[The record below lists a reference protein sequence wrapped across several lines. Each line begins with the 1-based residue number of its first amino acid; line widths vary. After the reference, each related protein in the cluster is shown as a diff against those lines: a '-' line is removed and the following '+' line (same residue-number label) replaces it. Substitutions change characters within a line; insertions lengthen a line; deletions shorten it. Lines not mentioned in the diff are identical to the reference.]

1 MIRIAIPN
9 KGRLYEPTISIFKD
23 AGLPISGGAES
34 RKLFAKTTDPDI
46 HILFARAAD
55 IPEYVQDGAAD
66 VGITGLDLI
75 MERGARVETL
85 LDLKFGKASLVLAV
99 PEDSDFQK
107 AQDLEGK
114 KIATEFPEITIFKNI
129 RHRLKVSD
137 EKILDRFPDIEQYLE
152 DDIITDSFL
161 DKITSQYFER
171 LGVNVEV
178 IKVSGAC
185 EMTPHVGIADAIVDI
200 SSSGTTLLINH
211 LKAIDT
217 VFSST
222 VYMIANKES
231 LKAKDKILD
240 IKTALESVLNAKQR
254 RYLMMNVPEASLEVV
269 KEVLPGMSGPT
280 VMKVESGKLSE
291 ESILAVHAVVD
302 ADLIFTVVNKL
313 KKIGARDIL
322 VVPIERIMP

>member
-9 KGRLYEPTISIFKD
+9 KGRLHEPTMSIFKD

-34 RKLFAKTTDPDI
+34 RILFAKTTDPDI
-46 HILFARAAD
+46 NILFARAAD

-66 VGITGLDLI
+66 VGITGMDLI
-75 MERGARVETL
+75 TERGADVEAL

-99 PEDSDFQK
+99 PEDSDFEK

-114 KIATEFPEITIFKNI
+114 KVATEFPEIT
-129 RHRLKVSD
+129 R
-137 EKILDRFPDIEQYLE
+137 
-152 DDIITDSFL
+152 
-161 DKITSQYFER
+161 QYFKK

-200 SSSGTTLLINH
+200 SSSGTTLMINH

-222 VYMIANKES
+222 VHLIANKKS
-231 LKAKDKILD
+231 LREKDKILD
-240 IKTALESVLNAKQR
+240 IKTALESVLNAKKK
-254 RYLMMNVPEASLEVV
+254 RYLMMNVPETSLQAV

-280 VMKVESGKLSE
+280 VMKVELSKPSD
-291 ESILAVHAVVD
+291 ESFVAVHSVVD
-302 ADLIFTVVNKL
+302 ADLVFTIVNKL
-313 KKIGARDIL
+313 RKVGARDVL

>member
-66 VGITGLDLI
+66 VGITGMDLI
-75 MERGARVETL
+75 TERGANVEAL
-85 LDLKFGKASLVLAV
+85 LDLKFGRANLVLAV
-99 PEDSDFQK
+99 PEDSDFEK

-114 KIATEFPEITIFKNI
+114 KVATEFPEIT
-129 RHRLKVSD
+129 RR
-137 EKILDRFPDIEQYLE
+137 
-152 DDIITDSFL
+152 
-161 DKITSQYFER
+161 YFEK
-171 LGVNVEV
+171 LGVNVNI

-211 LKAIDT
+211 LKAIDMA
-217 VFSST
+217 FSST
-222 VYMIANKES
+222 VYLIANKES
-231 LKAKDKILD
+231 LRTKEKILD
-240 IKTALESVLNAKQR
+240 IKTAFESVLNAKKK
-254 RYLMMNVPEASLEVV
+254 RYLMMNVPESSLQAV

-280 VMKVESGKLSE
+280 VMKVESSKFSE

-302 ADLIFTVVNKL
+302 ADLIFTIVNRL
-313 KKIGARDIL
+313 KKVGARDVL

>member
-9 KGRLYEPTISIFKD
+9 KGRLHEPTMSIFKD

-34 RKLFAKTTDPDI
+34 RILFAKTTDPEI

-66 VGITGLDLI
+66 VGITGMDLI
-75 MERGARVETL
+75 TERGANVESL

-99 PEDSDFQK
+99 PEDSVLQK

-114 KIATEFPEITIFKNI
+114 KVATEFPEITHQYFKN
-129 RHRLKVSD
+129 
-137 EKILDRFPDIEQYLE
+137 
-152 DDIITDSFL
+152 
-161 DKITSQYFER
+161 

-222 VYMIANKES
+222 VHLIANKKS
-231 LKAKDKILD
+231 LKEKDKILD
-240 IKTALESVLNAKQR
+240 IKTALESVLNAKNK
-254 RYLMMNVPEASLEVV
+254 RYLMMNVPEDALQTV

-280 VMKVESGKLSE
+280 VMKVESSRSSK
-291 ESILAVHAVVD
+291 ESFLAVHSVVD
-302 ADLIFTVVNKL
+302 ADLIFTLVNKL
-313 KKIGARDIL
+313 RKVGARDIL

>member
-9 KGRLYEPTISIFKD
+9 KGRLFEPTISIFND
-23 AGLPISGGAES
+23 AGLSISGGAES
-34 RKLFAKTTDPDI
+34 RKLFAKTADPDI

-66 VGITGLDLI
+66 VGITGIDLI
-75 MERGARVETL
+75 TERGANVEIL
-85 LDLKFGKASLVLAV
+85 LDLRFGKANLVLAV
-99 PEDSDFQK
+99 PEESSFEK

-114 KIATEFPEITIFKNI
+114 KIATEFP
-129 RHRLKVSD
+129 V
-137 EKILDRFPDIEQYLE
+137 
-152 DDIITDSFL
+152 
-161 DKITSQYFER
+161 ITSQYFEK
-171 LGVNVEV
+171 LGVNVTV

-200 SSSGTTLLINH
+200 SSSGTTLMINH

-217 VFSST
+217 VFSSS
-222 VYMIANKES
+222 VNLIANKES

-240 IKTALESVLNAKQR
+240 IKTALESVLNAKKR
-254 RYLMMNVPEASLEVV
+254 RYLMMNVPETSLSAV

-280 VMKVESGKLSE
+280 VMKVEPGKYSE
-291 ESILAVHAVVD
+291 GEAILAVHAVVD
-302 ADLIFTVVNKL
+302 ADLIFTIVNKL
-313 KKIGARDIL
+313 KKVGARDIL

>member
-46 HILFARAAD
+46 QILFARAAD

-66 VGITGLDLI
+66 VGITGMDLI
-75 MERGARVETL
+75 MERGSQVETL

-107 AQDLEGK
+107 AQDMEGR
-114 KIATEFPEITIFKNI
+114 KIATEFPEIT
-129 RHRLKVSD
+129 
-137 EKILDRFPDIEQYLE
+137 
-152 DDIITDSFL
+152 
-161 DKITSQYFER
+161 SQYFKK
-171 LGVNVEV
+171 LGINVEV

-200 SSSGTTLLINH
+200 SSSGTTLMINH
-211 LKAIDT
+211 LKPIDT

-222 VYMIANKES
+222 VYLIANKES

-254 RYLMMNVPEASLEVV
+254 RYLMMNVPESSLGAV

-280 VMKVESGKLSE
+280 VMKVESSKSSG
-291 ESILAVHAVVD
+291 ESILAVHSVVD
-302 ADLIFTVVNKL
+302 ADLIFTIVNKL
-313 KKIGARDIL
+313 KKVGARDVL

>member
-1 MIRIAIPN
+1 M
-9 KGRLYEPTISIFKD
+9 SIFKD

-34 RKLFAKTTDPDI
+34 RILFAKTTDPDI

-66 VGITGLDLI
+66 VGITGMDLI
-75 MERGARVETL
+75 TERGADVEPL
-85 LDLKFGKASLVLAV
+85 LDLKFGRASLVLAV
-99 PEDSDFQK
+99 PEDSFFQK

-114 KIATEFPEITIFKNI
+114 KVATEFPEIT
-129 RHRLKVSD
+129 R
-137 EKILDRFPDIEQYLE
+137 
-152 DDIITDSFL
+152 
-161 DKITSQYFER
+161 QYFQG

-222 VYMIANKES
+222 VHLIANKKS
-231 LKAKDKILD
+231 LREKDKILD
-240 IKTALESVLNAKQR
+240 IKTALESVLNAKNK
-254 RYLMMNVPEASLEVV
+254 RYLMMNVPESSLQAV

-280 VMKVESGKLSE
+280 VMKVEPSKSSK
-291 ESILAVHAVVD
+291 ESFVAVHSVVD
-302 ADLIFTVVNKL
+302 ADLIFTIVNKL
-313 KKIGARDIL
+313 RKVGARDVL

>member
-66 VGITGLDLI
+66 VGITGMDLI
-75 MERGARVETL
+75 TERGANVEAL
-85 LDLKFGKASLVLAV
+85 LDLKFGRANLVLAV
-99 PEDSDFQK
+99 PEDSDLEK

-114 KIATEFPEITIFKNI
+114 KVATEFPEIT
-129 RHRLKVSD
+129 R
-137 EKILDRFPDIEQYLE
+137 
-152 DDIITDSFL
+152 
-161 DKITSQYFER
+161 QYFNK
-171 LGVNVEV
+171 LGVNVNV

-200 SSSGTTLLINH
+200 SSSGTTLMINH
-211 LKAIDT
+211 LKPIDT
-217 VFSST
+217 AFSSS
-222 VYMIANKES
+222 VYLIANKES
-231 LKAKDKILD
+231 LRTKEKILD
-240 IKTALESVLNAKQR
+240 IKTAFESVLNAKKK
-254 RYLMMNVPEASLEVV
+254 RYLMMNVPEASLQAV

-280 VMKVESGKLSE
+280 VMKVEPSKTSG
-291 ESILAVHAVVD
+291 ESILAVHVVVD
-302 ADLIFTVVNKL
+302 ADLIFSVVNKL
-313 KKIGARDIL
+313 KKVGARDVL

>member
-66 VGITGLDLI
+66 VGVTGIDLI
-75 MERGARVETL
+75 TERGAKVETL

-107 AQDLEGK
+107 AEDLEGR
-114 KIATEFPEITIFKNI
+114 KIATEFPEIT
-129 RHRLKVSD
+129 R
-137 EKILDRFPDIEQYLE
+137 
-152 DDIITDSFL
+152 
-161 DKITSQYFER
+161 QYFNN

-200 SSSGTTLLINH
+200 SSSGTTLVINH
-211 LKAIDT
+211 LKPIDT

-222 VYMIANKES
+222 VYLIANKES
-231 LKAKDKILD
+231 LKKKEKILD
-240 IKTALESVLNAKQR
+240 IKTALESVLNAKHR
-254 RYLMMNVPEASLEVV
+254 RYLMMNVPESSLQAV

-280 VMKVESGKLSE
+280 VMKVESSKLPG

-302 ADLIFTVVNKL
+302 ADLIFTIVNKL
-313 KKIGARDIL
+313 KRVGARDVL

>member
-23 AGLPISGGAES
+23 AGLPVSGGAES

-66 VGITGLDLI
+66 VGITGMDLI
-75 MERGARVETL
+75 TERGANVETL

-99 PEDSDFQK
+99 PEDSDFEK

-114 KIATEFPEITIFKNI
+114 KVATEFPEIT
-129 RHRLKVSD
+129 R
-137 EKILDRFPDIEQYLE
+137 
-152 DDIITDSFL
+152 
-161 DKITSQYFER
+161 QYFNK
-171 LGVNVEV
+171 LGVNVNI

-200 SSSGTTLLINH
+200 SSSGTTLMINH

-217 VFSST
+217 AFSSS
-222 VYMIANKES
+222 VYLISNKES
-231 LKAKDKILD
+231 LRTKEKILD
-240 IKTALESVLNAKQR
+240 IKTAFESVLNAKKK
-254 RYLMMNVPEASLEVV
+254 RYLMMNVPEASLQAV

-280 VMKVESGKLSE
+280 VMKVESSKFSG
-291 ESILAVHAVVD
+291 ESMLAVHVVVD
-302 ADLIFTVVNKL
+302 ADLIFSVVNKL
-313 KKIGARDIL
+313 KKVGARDVL

>member
-66 VGITGLDLI
+66 VGITGIDLI
-75 MERGARVETL
+75 TERGAKVETL

-99 PEDSDFQK
+99 PEYSDFQK
-107 AQDLEGK
+107 AEDLEGR
-114 KIATEFPEITIFKNI
+114 KIATEFPEIT
-129 RHRLKVSD
+129 R
-137 EKILDRFPDIEQYLE
+137 
-152 DDIITDSFL
+152 
-161 DKITSQYFER
+161 QYFNN
-171 LGVNVEV
+171 LGINVEV

-211 LKAIDT
+211 LKPIDT

-222 VYMIANKES
+222 VYLIANKES
-231 LKAKDKILD
+231 LKKKEKILD
-240 IKTALESVLNAKQR
+240 IKTALESVLNAKHR
-254 RYLMMNVPEASLEVV
+254 RYLMMNVPESSLKAV

-280 VMKVESGKLSE
+280 VMKVESSKLPG

-302 ADLIFTVVNKL
+302 ADLIFTIVNKL
-313 KKIGARDIL
+313 KKVGARDVL

>member
-1 MIRIAIPN
+1 MS
-9 KGRLYEPTISIFKD
+9 LFKD

-34 RKLFAKTTDPDI
+34 RILFAKTTDPDI

-66 VGITGLDLI
+66 VGITGMDLI
-75 MERGARVETL
+75 TERGADVEAL

-99 PEDSDFQK
+99 PEDSAFQN

-114 KIATEFPEITIFKNI
+114 KVATEFPEITHQYFKN
-129 RHRLKVSD
+129 
-137 EKILDRFPDIEQYLE
+137 
-152 DDIITDSFL
+152 
-161 DKITSQYFER
+161 

-222 VYMIANKES
+222 VHLIANKKS
-231 LKAKDKILD
+231 LREKDKILD
-240 IKTALESVLNAKQR
+240 IKTALESVLNAKNK
-254 RYLMMNVPEASLEVV
+254 RYLMMNVPEAALQTV

-280 VMKVESGKLSE
+280 VMKVESSKSSA
-291 ESILAVHAVVD
+291 ESFLAVHSVVD
-302 ADLIFTVVNKL
+302 ADRIFTLVNKL
-313 KKIGARDIL
+313 RKVGARDIL

>member
-9 KGRLYEPTISIFKD
+9 KGRLHEPTMSLFKD

-34 RKLFAKTTDPDI
+34 RILFAKTADPDI
-46 HILFARAAD
+46 QILFARAAD

-66 VGITGLDLI
+66 VGITGMDLI
-75 MERGARVETL
+75 TERGANVEAL

-99 PEDSDFQK
+99 PEDSVFQS
-107 AQDLEGK
+107 ARDLEGK
-114 KIATEFPEITIFKNI
+114 KVATEFPEITHQYFKN
-129 RHRLKVSD
+129 
-137 EKILDRFPDIEQYLE
+137 
-152 DDIITDSFL
+152 
-161 DKITSQYFER
+161 

-222 VYMIANKES
+222 VHLIANKKS
-231 LKAKDKILD
+231 LREKDKILD
-240 IKTALESVLNAKQR
+240 IKTALESVLNAKKK
-254 RYLMMNVPEASLEVV
+254 RYLMMNVPEASLQAV

-280 VMKVESGKLSE
+280 VMKVESSRSSE
-291 ESILAVHAVVD
+291 ESFLAVHSVVD
-302 ADLIFTVVNKL
+302 ADLIFTLVNKL
-313 KKIGARDIL
+313 RKVGARDIL
-322 VVPIERIMP
+322 VIPIERIMP